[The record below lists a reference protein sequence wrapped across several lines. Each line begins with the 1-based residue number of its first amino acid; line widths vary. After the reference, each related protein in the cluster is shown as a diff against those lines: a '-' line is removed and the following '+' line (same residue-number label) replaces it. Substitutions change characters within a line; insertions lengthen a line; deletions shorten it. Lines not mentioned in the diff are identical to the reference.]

1 MSVNDN
7 LRQLIR
13 KYIKEVLKEL
23 EETSFSSGAGA
34 YNTPFAFSGG
44 GKKDKKKKKNVS
56 TICLKMAIQ
65 PIQPPLGG
73 WVIQIKK

>member
-44 GKKDKKKKKNVS
+44 RDKDKKKKK
-56 TICLKMAIQ
+56 
-65 PIQPPLGG
+65 
-73 WVIQIKK
+73 KKKS